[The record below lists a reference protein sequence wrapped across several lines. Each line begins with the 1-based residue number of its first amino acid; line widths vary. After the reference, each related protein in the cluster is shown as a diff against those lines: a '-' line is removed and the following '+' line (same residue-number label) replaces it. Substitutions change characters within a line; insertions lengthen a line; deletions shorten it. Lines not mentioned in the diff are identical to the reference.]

1 MYSALFNP
9 VVFDIYSVPFYL
21 MLIFAF
27 STGLIVSWFTIPPI
41 VALANAKKLYEE
53 PNERSAHKIATPTLG
68 GLAIFAGFK
77 FSYLVFS
84 GQTALPERPFI
95 AAGCLVI
102 FLMGMKDD
110 IFVLAP
116 IKKFIAQ
123 IFATL
128 LVVFLGNIY
137 ISDFQ
142 GLFGINEIPYWASIV
157 FSFFVVIAIINAF
170 NLCDGIDGLA
180 GSLGNIAA
188 VTLGTWFALAGDY
201 VYAIMCFSLAGS
213 LIGFLRYNLSS
224 GKNKIFMGDTGS
236 LLIGFVIAI
245 ATIRFIELNR
255 SPLIEHHVS
264 SAPAVAIGI
273 LFIPIYDTIR
283 VMSARIMRR
292 KSPFKADRG
301 HLHHKLLDLGYTHP
315 QATLMISFT
324 SVVFIVLSFLLQ
336 HIGILQLLFVLTII
350 ATAWYLIPVTKWARR
365 LSAKV
370 TGKPRSVETGK
381 PCC

>member
-1 MYSALFNP
+1 
-9 VVFDIYSVPFYL
+9 
-21 MLIFAF
+21 MLVFAF
-27 STGLIVSWFTIPPI
+27 SVALIVSWATIPPI
-41 VALANAKKLYEE
+41 VALSNAKKLFEE

-84 GQTALPERPFI
+84 GNEPLPERPFI

-116 IKKFIAQ
+116 IKKFLAQ

-128 LVVFLGNIY
+128 LVVILGNLF

-142 GLFGINEIPYWASIV
+142 GLFGIHEIPYWFSV
-157 FSFFVVIAIINAF
+157 LFSFFVVIAIINAF
-170 NLCDGIDGLA
+170 NLSDGIDGLA

-188 VTLGTWFALAGDY
+188 ITLGSWFALVGDY
-201 VYAIMCFSLAGS
+201 VYAIMCFSLAGAI
-213 LIGFLRYNLSS
+213 IGFLRYNLSN

-236 LLIGFVIAI
+236 LLIGFVIAV

-255 SPLIEHHVS
+255 LLSNEHHIY
-264 SAPAVAIGI
+264 SAPGVAIGI

-283 VMSARIMRR
+283 VMTARILR
-292 KSPFKADRG
+292 KQSPFKADRG
-301 HLHHKLLDLGYTHP
+301 HLHHKLLDLGYSHP
-315 QATLMISFT
+315 QATLIISVA
-324 SVVFIVLSFLLQ
+324 SIIFIVLAFILQ
-336 HIGILQLLFVLTII
+336 HLGSLKIILILTVI
-350 ATAWYLIPVTKWARR
+350 ATIWYLIPVTKWARR
-365 LSAKV
+365 ISGKV
-370 TGKPRSVETGK
+370 TGRSEVHDAK
-381 PCC
+381 